1 VAELE
6 EPNVWLQLEL
16 NTTSN
21 IADSLQLVLDAE
33 AEHGKRLK
41 RCNVH
46 LVNELRNH
54 VEALE
59 SKVAKM
65 DADAGESSAASEKQF
80 DEYRAKFVESGI
92 GAQSLR
98 ASYYGICAP
107 IHGGAPLAYYY
118 LRWLK
123 SEVDFLPR
131 VFAGMNEN
139 FVSIVHSDRR
149 CTADGGGGVACL
161 VIKQRFPQLK
171 LSFVRIIPTVWFCH
185 FGFGPLKLYVFSFYR
200 SCSSKQTRG
209 HTAKVKHLL
218 LATTRSMIAVTRRRP
233 EWWCGSF

>member
-6 EPNVWLQLEL
+6 EANVWLQLEL
-16 NTTSN
+16 DTTSN

-149 CTADGGGGVACL
+149 CTADGGGGGRLFGYKAALSTTEAKLREDNSYCL
-161 VIKQRFPQLK
+161 VLSLWIWPIKTLRVFL
-171 LSFVRIIPTVWFCH
+171 LSELLEQANKRAH
-185 FGFGPLKLYVFSFYR
+185 GRR
-200 SCSSKQTRG
+200 SSICCWRQPGR
-209 HTAKVKHLL
+209 
-218 LATTRSMIAVTRRRP
+218 
-233 EWWCGSF
+233 